1 MTEVQYSIKVHDFLK
16 EAQTY
21 YLATTDGDQPR
32 VRPFGTILL
41 FEDRLY
47 ILTSK
52 TKDVAQQIAD
62 NSKFELS
69 AMDGNGRWIR
79 VQGNLIEDNRKEVHI
94 AMLEEYPH
102 LKNSYSV
109 GGENTHTLYLDNVA
123 ATIYSFDKEPEVLK
137 L

>member
-1 MTEVQYSIKVHDFLK
+1 MEKKNLIRVHDFLK

-21 YLATTDGDQPR
+21 YLATADGDQPR

-41 FEDRLY
+41 FENKLY

-52 TKDVAQQIAD
+52 TKDISKQVAG

-69 AMDGNGRWIR
+69 AMDSKGNWIR
-79 VQGNLIEDNRKEVHI
+79 VNGNLIEDNRKEVQI
-94 AMLEEYPH
+94 AMLEEYPN
-102 LKNSYSV
+102 LKNSYSA
-109 GGENTHTLYLDNVA
+109 GGENTQTLYLDNA
-123 ATIYSFDKEPEVLK
+123 IATIYSFEKEPEVLG